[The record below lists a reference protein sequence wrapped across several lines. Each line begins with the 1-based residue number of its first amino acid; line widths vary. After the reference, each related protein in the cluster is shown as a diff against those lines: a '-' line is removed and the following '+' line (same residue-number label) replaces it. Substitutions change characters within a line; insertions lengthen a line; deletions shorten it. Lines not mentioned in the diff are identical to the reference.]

1 MPKASAPEAQP
12 NDVHYEVSPNEI
24 SPNHVQLNQ
33 VPSNQPA
40 EESFGAIFSQ
50 YEQSHR
56 KGSDAGKG
64 REGTVIA
71 VSADTVFLDIGF
83 KSEGIL
89 PLATFLDAGEK
100 VKPGDKFLVNIKGRG
115 PEGYYELSR
124 GKVVR
129 PTDWE
134 SLEKAFADKST
145 IVGTVTG
152 VVKGGLSVDV
162 GVRAFLPASRSGAR
176 DAAQME
182 KLVGQEIRCRIT
194 KLDVTEEDVVVDHR
208 AIAEEEERS
217 TKERRY
223 SAMKE
228 SEPVHGTVRSLMD
241 YGAFVDIGGVDALLH
256 VSDISWQRVT
266 KPADV
271 LAVGQEIDA
280 VVLKVDAD
288 KKRISIGMKQL
299 QPHPWDAAAGKYN
312 AGERVRGTVTRV
324 ADFGAFAELEPG
336 IEGLIHISE
345 MSWTRKVRS
354 VSEIVKPGDTVEAV
368 ILAVSLGERRI
379 SLGLKQALGD
389 PWATVA
395 QQFPVGSVIEGPVL
409 SLTKFGAFVQL
420 AEGVEGMIH
429 ISDLSA
435 EKRIQHPGDVLKVGQ
450 SVKAQVLEVDTE
462 KRRLRLGIKQLVP
475 TSIDEY
481 MAEHQEKDVVSGR
494 VIEVVG
500 RLARVE
506 LGEGIIGTCHI
517 SSQAPA
523 AEERTSTAKADLSSL
538 SSMLQNRWKGGEIN
552 TKSKPEALQSG
563 QVRSFRITK
572 VDREAKKIELELAP

>member
-1 MPKASAPEAQP
+1 MPKASTPEVQAKEVQP
-12 NDVHYEVSPNEI
+12 
-24 SPNHVQLNQ
+24 
-33 VPSNQPA
+33 NQPA

-50 YEQSHR
+50 YEQSHSR
-56 KGSDAGKG
+56 KGAEASKG

-71 VSADTVFLDIGF
+71 VSSDTVFLDIGF

-89 PLATFLDAGEK
+89 PLATFQDAGEK

-134 SLEKAFADKST
+134 SLEKAFAEKST
-145 IVGTVTG
+145 IMGTVTG

-223 SAMKE
+223 SSMKE

-256 VSDISWQRVT
+256 VSDISWQRVN
-266 KPADV
+266 KPADA
-271 LAVGQEIDA
+271 LSVGQEIDA
-280 VVLKVDAD
+280 VILKVDPD

-299 QPHPWDAAAGKYN
+299 QPHPWDGAAGKYV
-312 AGERVRGTVTRV
+312 AGERVRGIVTRV
-324 ADFGAFAELEPG
+324 ADFGAFVELEPG

-354 VSEIVKPGDTVEAV
+354 VAEVVKPGDTVEAV
-368 ILAVSLGERRI
+368 ILAVSMGERRI

-389 PWATVA
+389 PWATAA

-429 ISDLSA
+429 ISDFSG

-450 SVKAQVLEVDTE
+450 SVKAQVLEVDAE

-481 MAEHQEKDVVSGR
+481 MGEHQEKDVVSGR
-494 VIEVVG
+494 VIEVLG
-500 RLARVE
+500 GQARVA
-506 LGEGIIGTCHI
+506 LGEGIQGACRIVA
-517 SSQAPA
+517 QAA
-523 AEERTSTAKADLSSL
+523 AEEKKASTAKADLSSL
-538 SSMLQNRWKGGEIN
+538 SSMLQNRWKGAESN
-552 TKSKPEALQSG
+552 TKPKPEALQSG

-572 VDREAKKIELELAP
+572 LDREAKKIELELAP